1 MPGGTGG
8 GIKTTTFGTI
18 VLDLWTSLR
27 GQVEVTVFHR
37 RLPAETVAKAYL
49 IAALAFFWLSGVTVL
64 LLAIVCRTSRAG
76 EAGCTTRTSR
86 S

>member
-27 GQVEVTVFHR
+27 SQVEVTVSIGGY
-37 RLPAETVAKAYL
+37 RLRP
-49 IAALAFFWLSGVTVL
+49 
-64 LLAIVCRTSRAG
+64 
-76 EAGCTTRTSR
+76 
-86 S
+86 